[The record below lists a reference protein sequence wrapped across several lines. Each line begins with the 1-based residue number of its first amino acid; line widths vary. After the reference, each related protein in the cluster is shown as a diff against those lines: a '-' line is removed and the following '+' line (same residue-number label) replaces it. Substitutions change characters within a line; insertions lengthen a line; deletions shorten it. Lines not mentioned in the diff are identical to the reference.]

1 MNIKL
6 PKTIETYFQQTTA
19 EAPAEVARLFAP
31 DAVLVD
37 EGEDL
42 EVVGRDAIHQWMIE
56 LAAKFKTSI
65 ELTAYEEIERQGV
78 VTTLVSGNFPGSPA
92 VFVYRF
98 DIQGDLIHRLV
109 IEFAGFKQ

>member
-6 PKTIETYFQQTTA
+6 PQAIEAYFQQTAA
-19 EAPAEVARLFAP
+19 EDHAEVAGLFTP

-42 EVVGRDAIHQWMIE
+42 EVVGRDAIRQWMID
-56 LAAKFKTSI
+56 LATKSKTLI
-65 ELTAYEEIERQGV
+65 EVTAYEESNRQGV
-78 VTTLVSGNFPGSPA
+78 VTTLVSGNFPGTPA

-98 DIQGDLIHRLV
+98 DIQGDLIKRLV
-109 IEFAGFKQ
+109 IEFAGSKQ